1 MQMKRKAGKIG
12 PERGFSYNRAVGH
25 WWLSRAA
32 DGPHQRAYVN
42 IADFIRHS
50 TPHDPGLIVD
60 YACGAGNMLSLLCR
74 RFSRSLLV
82 GLDGSSL
89 LLDRAEQRLSRLP
102 RSCARRISLI
112 ETSLPGPV
120 SLRRR
125 ADLVV
130 FCFPNMMPSRLE
142 EKEKGPG
149 SHLGK
154 GDRKIAKYL
163 SRARE
168 PRSEDCD
175 DYWDSRS
182 TMLALEYGRS
192 ISRNLRSLLVRGG
205 ICVRAEYATTRRHE
219 WSALELL
226 HVSFEEGSLDTSVN
240 GIRPRRWFR
249 VLASAYFRSRV
260 LEDVF
265 EQTGDARDT
274 GGGYLITILR
284 AI

>member
-1 MQMKRKAGKIG
+1 MKVKRQEGKIG
-12 PERGFSYNRAVGH
+12 TKRGFSYNRGVGN

-50 TPHDPGLIVD
+50 IHRDPGLIVD
-60 YACGAGNMLSLLCR
+60 YACGAGNLLSLLCR
-74 RFSRSLLV
+74 RFPRSLLA

-89 LLDRAEQRLSRLP
+89 LLDRAEQRLSHLPHSCTRRL
-102 RSCARRISLI
+102 SLI
-112 ETSLPGPV
+112 EASLPGPV
-120 SLRRR
+120 SLRQR

-130 FCFPNMMPSRLE
+130 FCFPNMMPSRPE
-142 EKEKGPG
+142 EKQRGPG
-149 SHLGK
+149 SQLSES
-154 GDRKIAKYL
+154 DRKIAKYL

-168 PRSEDCD
+168 SRDEDCD
-175 DYWDSRS
+175 DWDSRA
-182 TMLALEYGRS
+182 TRLTLEYGRS

-226 HVSFEEGSLDTSVN
+226 RVSFEEGSLDATVS
-240 GIRPRRWFR
+240 GTRSRPWFR
-249 VLASAYFRSRV
+249 ILASAYFRSRV

-265 EQTGDARDT
+265 EQTEDARDT